1 MRKYERNMNI
11 PEELKLLQRIS
22 RFALALA
29 MAAAVAGC
37 EGIDKLINSEADEK
51 ISRDE
56 ALKPSEWGVIS
67 KVKDQFP
74 VSVGEEGGAVSDVMR
89 EMVVEPPRTD
99 TLISEDNLPK
109 SGVETLPKVDGAG
122 SAAFATVFAGRS
134 GDEKMRVDIDA
145 DNLSI
150 VSIISR
156 FASDMKFNYTI
167 ESGVAGAVSMSLHT
181 DMTLSESWDLFN
193 QLLWMCGAYCD
204 FQDNVLYIRSL
215 ASVSRDRRVVDRSG
229 GVALRTVR
237 MKYVAAANILEQIKP
252 FLSSDATA
260 RLLAQN
266 NSILLIDTPEN
277 INRALEIITELDK
290 NYKQGWYRVV
300 IPCNQISSTKVL
312 SELKQIM
319 PVLGFS
325 ITDAGNVDSTPGAI
339 HVVSLDRLQVLV
351 ASASAIEPL
360 VELRNWVN
368 VLNRA
373 DAEERVN
380 AYVYKVKHGDAS
392 KLLSEFSVLFPKMI
406 GIVIQAKGAGIT
418 NINGVSS
425 ANADPNQPA
434 TSVFDYPVR
443 VAANMEYNRLL
454 IQTTPRV
461 YGIISALLER
471 LDSVPPQVLLQ
482 VMVVQIELSDSNSF
496 GLEWNAQTTIGGED
510 LSFGTDYSELS
521 PGAVD
526 QYGGLLNLTDPD
538 NPTDQFLYV
547 KALAGRTK
555 LTVLSSPQ
563 VLVRSQHKATVS
575 VGKEVPTLRADI
587 SSTDSVTAVTT
598 SVSRA
603 YVYKDTG
610 VILEV
615 TPTISE
621 GGMIS
626 LEISQTIS
634 DVLSTTSNGLGTPT
648 FKMDQLAT
656 NLSLR
661 TGNTIVMGGMI
672 RNRNEE
678 SLSSVP
684 VIADIPMLNWLAGD
698 SSRVSERTEILMLIT
713 ATVIDERTSLE
724 AMVRRYSDS
733 LREINVFEN
742 EVYSPYQEKHDD
754 AAAQGL
760 LPTSEEPAASD
771 AEQMSRI
778 ISNMKE
784 TTEGERLDKALSST
798 PVQAAQPPA
807 AGAKQPP
814 VPVEEKK

>member
-1 MRKYERNMNI
+1 MNI
-11 PEELKLLQRIS
+11 PEEPRLLHRIS
-22 RFALALA
+22 RIAMALLL
-29 MAAAVAGC
+29 AAAVAGC
-37 EGIDKLINSEADEK
+37 EGIDKLINGEADEK

-56 ALKPSEWGVIS
+56 TLKPSEWGVIS
-67 KVKDQFP
+67 GIRDQNP
-74 VSVGEEGGAVSDVMR
+74 VSAKKPDMSAGGDVNTNL
-89 EMVVEPPRTD
+89 VVEPLRTD

-109 SGVETLPKVDGAG
+109 SGVETPARVEDTG
-122 SAAFATVFAGRS
+122 SAAFATVFAGRP

-145 DNLSI
+145 DNLNI
-150 VSIISR
+150 VSIIAR

-167 ESGVAGAVSMSLHT
+167 ESGVTGSVSMSLHT
-181 DMTLSESWDLFN
+181 DMTLSESWELFN

-204 FQDNVLYIRSL
+204 FQDNVLYIRPL
-215 ASVSRDRRVVDRSG
+215 AAVSRDRRVMDQNG
-229 GVALRTVR
+229 GVAMRAVR
-237 MKYVAAANILEQIKP
+237 MKYVAAASIIEQIKP
-252 FLSSDATA
+252 FLSNDATA
-260 RLLAQN
+260 RVLTQN

-277 INRALEIITELDK
+277 INRALEIINELDK
-290 NYKQGWYRVV
+290 SYKQGWYRVV

-325 ITDAGNVDSTPGAI
+325 VTDVGNVDSSPGAI
-339 HVVSLDRLQVLV
+339 HVISLDRLQVLV

-373 DAEERVN
+373 DAEERMN

-392 KLLSEFSVLFPKMI
+392 KLLTELSVLFPKMV
-406 GIVIQAKGAGIT
+406 GIVIQAKSASIST
-418 NINGVSS
+418 VNGVAS
-425 ANADPNQPA
+425 ANTDPNQPA

-443 VAANMEYNRLL
+443 MAANMEYNRML

-461 YGIISALLER
+461 WGIIKALLER

-496 GLEWNAQTTIGGED
+496 GLEWNAQTTINGED
-510 LSFGTDYSELS
+510 LSFGTDYSDLN
-521 PGAVD
+521 PGAVN
-526 QYGGLLNLTDPD
+526 QYGGLLHLTDPD

-547 KALAGRTK
+547 KALAGKTK

-563 VLVRSQHKATVS
+563 VLVRSQYKAVVS

-587 SSTDSVTAVTT
+587 ASIDSTTAVTT

-621 GGMIS
+621 GGLIS
-626 LEISQTIS
+626 LDVSQTIS
-634 DVLSTTSNGLGTPT
+634 DVLSTTSSGLETPT
-648 FKMDQLAT
+648 FKNDQLST

-661 TGNTIVMGGMI
+661 SGNTIVMGGMI
-672 RNRNEE
+672 RNRNED
-678 SLSSVP
+678 SLSSIP
-684 VIADIPMLNWLAGD
+684 VIAEIPMLNWLVGD
-698 SSRVSERTEILMLIT
+698 SSRKSERTEILMLIT
-713 ATVIDERTSLE
+713 ATIIDESTSLE
-724 AMVRRYSDS
+724 DMVRRYSDS

-742 EVYSPYQEKHDD
+742 EVYAPYQKEHDK
-754 AAAQGL
+754 AEASGL
-760 LPTSEEPAASD
+760 LTPRDQASD
-771 AEQMSRI
+771 SIASDQE
-778 ISNMKE
+778 NMRMLVSAMQE
-784 TTEGERLDKALSST
+784 TPESERVN
-798 PVQAAQPPA
+798 PAQPPA
-807 AGAKQPP
+807 ASEQPP
-814 VPVEEKK
+814 APAAQVPENK